1 MDKIGRMK
9 MEGKNN
15 EDIFSIYTE
24 YVKDEIAKDIR
35 DIYEKKPRLVDSEE
49 PWIFRLDKLDK

>member
-1 MDKIGRMK
+1 MDKIRRMK
-9 MEGKNN
+9 MEGKSN

-35 DIYEKKPRLVDSEE
+35 DIYEKEPRLVNPEE
-49 PWIFRLDKLDK
+49 PWVFRLEDN